1 MDERTAGQDNFNL
14 PHDIVILPSQGI
26 FYKNKKKSVKVGFLT
41 ATDEN
46 IIASASNIGAN
57 AMISNLIRSKLYEPD
72 MKIDDMLEG
81 DVQAILVFLR
91 NTSFGADYNLILT
104 DPSTGKEFET
114 TIILEELNFIKLES
128 EPNSEGLFETTLPK
142 TNSKVKL
149 KLLNYGDNKELQK
162 MEDDYPKGMTVPKV
176 TWKLMKQI
184 VEIDGQTSKEEI
196 SKFINRMP
204 IADSKHIS
212 NFMSKN
218 EPGIDLRKEV
228 IAPSGERVF
237 VRVSFGVE
245 FFRPFF

>member
-162 MEDDYPKGMTVPKV
+162 MEDDYPKGMTAPKV

>member
-14 PHDIVILPSQGI
+14 PHDIVLLPSQGL

-46 IIASASNIGAN
+46 IIASASNIGATT
-57 AMISNLIRSKLYEPD
+57 MISNLVRSKLYEPD

-81 DVQAILVFLR
+81 DVQSILVFLR
-91 NTSFGADYNLILT
+91 NTSFGPEYNLLLN
-104 DPSTGKEFET
+104 DPATGKEFET
-114 TIILEELNFIKLES
+114 TIMLEELNFIKLES
-128 EPNSEGLFETTLPK
+128 EPNAEGYFETTLPK

-149 KLLNYGDNKELQK
+149 RLLTYGENKELQK
-162 MEDDYPKGMTVPKV
+162 MEDEYPKGMVAPKV
-176 TWKLMKQI
+176 TWRLMKQI
-184 VEIDGQTSKEEI
+184 VDIDGQTSKEEI
-196 SKFINRMP
+196 SKFINKMP

>member
-14 PHDIVILPSQGI
+14 PHDIVSLPSQGL

-46 IIASASNIGAN
+46 IIASASNIGATT
-57 AMISNLIRSKLYEPD
+57 MISNLVRSKLYEPD

-81 DVQAILVFLR
+81 DVQSILVFLR
-91 NTSFGADYNLILT
+91 NTSFGPEYNLLLT
-104 DPSTGKEFET
+104 DPATGKEFET
-114 TIILEELNFIKLES
+114 TIMLEELNFIKLES
-128 EPNSEGLFETTLPK
+128 EPNSEGYFETTLPK

-149 KLLNYGDNKELQK
+149 RLLTYGENKELQK
-162 MEDDYPKGMTVPKV
+162 MEDEYPKGMVAPKV
-176 TWKLMKQI
+176 TWRLMKQI
-184 VEIDGQTSKEEI
+184 VDIDGQTSKEEI
-196 SKFINRMP
+196 SKFINKMP

>member
-14 PHDIVILPSQGI
+14 PHDIVLLPSQGI

-81 DVQAILVFLR
+81 DVQSILVFLR

-162 MEDDYPKGMTVPKV
+162 MEDDYPKGMTAPKV

>member
-14 PHDIVILPSQGI
+14 PHDIVLLPSQGI

-81 DVQAILVFLR
+81 DVQSILVFLR

-114 TIILEELNFIKLES
+114 TIILEEFNFIKLES

-149 KLLNYGDNKELQK
+149 KLLTYGDNKELQK
-162 MEDDYPKGMTVPKV
+162 MEDDYPKGMTAPKV

>member
-1 MDERTAGQDNFNL
+1 MDERTAGQENFNL
-14 PHDIVILPSQGI
+14 PHDIVLLPSQGI

-149 KLLNYGDNKELQK
+149 KLLTYGDNKELQK
-162 MEDDYPKGMTVPKV
+162 MEDDYPKGMTAPKV